1 MLLSTCVSAL
11 GETTVEFFQQKME
24 EAPQRAYAEAIAK
37 FQEENPDLV
46 IQLNTVPD
54 AGTVLQQRI
63 STGDIPPIFTDYPTQ
78 MQFKTKVANGYIE
91 CLEGQEWLERVN
103 PGMLALSANTDKAY
117 ALPLFQYNFKTEY
130 SFNYTMAF
138 TAYLLS
144 LVPVLVMYCFCQKY
158 IISGLTAG
166 AVKS

>member
-1 MLLSTCVSAL
+1 
-11 GETTVEFFQQKME
+11 ME

-46 IQLNTVPD
+46 TQLNTVPD

-63 STGDIPPIFTDYPTQ
+63 STGDIPPIFTDYLTQ

-103 PGMLALSANTDKAY
+103 PGMLAESVCRAHGADRRDPHLRRRQDDI
-117 ALPLFQYNFKTEY
+117 Y
-130 SFNYTMAF
+130 S
-138 TAYLLS
+138 
-144 LVPVLVMYCFCQKY
+144 
-158 IISGLTAG
+158 
-166 AVKS
+166 